1 MSFGNWS
8 IRISC
13 LTVSIL
19 GMLIFMLYRG
29 TLNASL
35 NVKRTELAINSW
47 NDVLASHKDF
57 LVWEGASAASGLKHS
72 SDPIQTRVYC
82 EKALATPSQK
92 NLQQIGYEDAR
103 EEIMKGRAVAYSH
116 STPFLIMPDYP
127 CGIVDV
133 PSLT

>member
-1 MSFGNWS
+1 
-8 IRISC
+8 
-13 LTVSIL
+13 
-19 GMLIFMLYRG
+19 MLIFMLYRG

-35 NVKRTELAINSW
+35 NVKRTELAIKSW

-57 LVWEGASAASGLKHS
+57 LVWEGASAAAALKHS
-72 SDPIQTRVYC
+72 GDPMQARVYS
-82 EKALATPSQK
+82 EKVLATPSQR
-92 NLQQIGYEDAR
+92 NLQSIGYEAAR
-103 EEIMKGRAVAYSH
+103 EEIMKGRALVYSH